1 MVQFE
6 CSFEVATRA
15 DAINVLQEMIS
26 HINGDYYCG
35 YFSCADGSWSS
46 CGEEEMDDEQ

>member
-6 CSFEVATRA
+6 CSFEVATRE

-26 HINGDYYCG
+26 HIYGGYYCG
-35 YFSCADGSWSS
+35 FFSYTDGSWSS
-46 CGEEEMDDEQ
+46 SGEEEEEDK